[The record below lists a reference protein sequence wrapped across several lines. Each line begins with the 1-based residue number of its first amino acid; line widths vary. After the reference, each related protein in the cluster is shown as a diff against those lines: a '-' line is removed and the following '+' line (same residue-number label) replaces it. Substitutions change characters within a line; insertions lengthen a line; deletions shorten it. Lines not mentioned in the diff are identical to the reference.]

1 MTFVVTFLLQC
12 DQLNLVGK
20 QVVGRKQKFKMA
32 SKCLPLLCSSI
43 PPFRASCSPR
53 DPEPLGCNFIPCFSA
68 LVVGCSQRML
78 LPKAEES
85 GLFLTC
91 AFRLILKMLKS
102 ASDLLYSSVGFK
114 WGKDCGANSPSLEIC
129 QVVPGGRRVGEKERR
144 EKWVRMC

>member
-78 LPKAEES
+78 VPKAEES

-102 ASDLLYSSVGFK
+102 ASDLLTHQWDSNG
-114 WGKDCGANSPSLEIC
+114 
-129 QVVPGGRRVGEKERR
+129 QRTVVQTPLPWRFARLFRKE
-144 EKWVRMC
+144 EE